1 MIRLSIA
8 KLSESPALLEEL
20 RWDVTPKIFIDPS
33 SSGGDKPVDI
43 TYGYMLYVD
52 LMNDIP
58 VLVIMQLRELMSK
71 TVGYVHDVPEELL
84 KEAMQ
89 CTESECIGGMY
100 PIGEKLEQWL
110 KKELDLS

>member
-1 MIRLSIA
+1 MIRLTMA
-8 KLSESPALLEEL
+8 KLSKSPAVIEEI

-52 LMNDIP
+52 LMHDVP
-58 VLVIMQLRELMSK
+58 VMVIMQLRELMSK
-71 TVGYVHDVPEELL
+71 TVGYVHDVPEDLL
-84 KEAMQ
+84 RESMQ

-100 PIGEKLEQWL
+100 PICERLELWL
-110 KKELDLS
+110 KKELGIS